1 MTAPVL
7 VIAVGNPG
15 RGDDA
20 LGSAL
25 LDALRGASA
34 ERSGEVELIAD
45 FQLQI
50 EHVVDLEGRSAVLFV
65 DAALPGT
72 VRGANLRQIEPTGS
86 RAAPEWTT
94 HALRPQALLDVYW
107 QVLGHAPPA
116 AWQLAIEGERFEL
129 GAALSETA
137 ERHLQHAATLAL
149 DWLRA
154 APTSTAG

>member
-25 LDALRGASA
+25 LDALRGAGA
-34 ERSGEVELIAD
+34 ERPGQVELIAD

-50 EHVVDLEGRSAVLFV
+50 EHVVDLEGRRAVLFV
-65 DAALPGT
+65 DAALPGA
-72 VRGANLRQIEPTGS
+72 VRGASLRPIEPTGL

-107 QVLGHAPPA
+107 QVQGHPPPA

-129 GAALSETA
+129 GTALSEKA
-137 ERHLQHAATLAL
+137 ERHLQQAATLAL

-154 APTSTAG
+154 APTFAAG